1 MASKMND
8 KRLDQSFQ
16 KKVDHVQKH
25 NGINVFWDKTGVWKK
40 IQKALED
47 STGGPK
53 MIAWYSVMAA
63 SVSLLVA
70 SAVSFANYDL
80 DFLNTTQPEVAELVS
95 EPLNLETPV
104 VKAAVYYAS
113 LPADSMIIPVRSRQV
128 LSFQEDATFTV
139 ADRLPEKTSKF
150 KSFTRLTADDL
161 AKNKFVPALKFH
173 FAGGLSANSR
183 FITPKVDL
191 GVKINL
197 SRMSDVKKSLFVG
210 SSIQILRNIS
220 PEQGLSKRL
229 SKGYFIKTAYEN
241 ERIENGKRKSWSTGV
256 EYLIHSDDD
265 SLPGNTLKVFYNHSI
280 HGRLKIGPEVMFTKD
295 FKKVYPGIT
304 LALG

>member
-8 KRLDQSFQ
+8 KQLDQAFQ

-25 NGINVFWDKTGVWKK
+25 NGINVFWDKEGVWKR

-47 STGGPK
+47 STSGPK
-53 MIAWYSVMAA
+53 MIAWYTVMAA
-63 SVSLLVA
+63 NISLLVA
-70 SAVSFANYDL
+70 SAVNLVNYDV
-80 DFLNTTQPEVAELVS
+80 DFLNATEPTVAELVI
-95 EPLNLETPV
+95 EPLNLDAPV
-104 VKAAVYYAS
+104 TKAAVYYTS
-113 LPADSMIIPVRSRQV
+113 LPADSMTIPVRSRQV
-128 LSFQEDATFTV
+128 LSLEEEASFSV
-139 ADRLPEKTSKF
+139 VDRLPEKRNKF
-150 KSFTRLTADDL
+150 QSFTRLTAEDL
-161 AKNKFVPALKFH
+161 AKSKFTPALKFH
-173 FAGGLSANSR
+173 IAGGLSTNSR
-183 FITPKVDL
+183 LISPKLDL

-210 SSIQILRNIS
+210 SSIHFLQNINL
-220 PEQGLSKRL
+220 EQGSTKGL

-241 ERIENGKRKSWSTGV
+241 ERIVNGKRKSWSTGA

-280 HGRLKIGPEVMFTKD
+280 YGRLKIGPEVMFTKD

>member
-8 KRLDQSFQ
+8 KQLDQAFQ

-25 NGINVFWDKTGVWKK
+25 NGIHVFWDKEGIWKR

-47 STGGPK
+47 SARGSK
-53 MIAWYSVMAA
+53 MIAWYTVMAA

-70 SAVSFANYDL
+70 SSVNFVNYNF
-80 DFLNTTQPEVAELVS
+80 DFLNQEQEITEVIS
-95 EPLNLETPV
+95 EPLNME
-104 VKAAVYYAS
+104 KSESRAEVYYAS

-128 LSFQEDATFTV
+128 FTLLEDTNFTV
-139 ADRLPEKTSKF
+139 VDKLPEKTNRV
-150 KSFTRLTADDL
+150 KSFTRLTAEDI
-161 AKNKFVPALKFH
+161 AKSKFNPALKFSLT
-173 FAGGLSANSR
+173 GGLSANSR
-183 FITPKVDL
+183 FISPKIDL

-197 SRMSDVKKSLFVG
+197 SKMPHVQKNLFVG
-210 SSIQILRNIS
+210 SSIQILQNIN
-220 PEQGLSKRL
+220 PEQGTTKRL

>member
-8 KRLDQSFQ
+8 KQLDQAFQ

-25 NGINVFWDKTGVWKK
+25 NGINVFWDKEGVWKK

-47 STGGPK
+47 STKGPK
-53 MIAWYSVMAA
+53 MIAWYTVMAA

-70 SAVSFANYDL
+70 STANLVNYDFN
-80 DFLNTTQPEVAELVS
+80 FLNREKAIVAEIG
-95 EPLNLETPV
+95 EPLNMDAQPS
-104 VKAAVYYAS
+104 KAVVYYAS
-113 LPADSMIIPVRSRQV
+113 LPPDSMVIPVRSRQV
-128 LSFQEDATFTV
+128 LSLKEEATFTV
-139 ADRLPEKTSKF
+139 ANKLPKKTNKF
-150 KSFTRLTADDL
+150 TSFKRLTAEDI
-161 AKNKFVPALKFH
+161 AKKKFTPALKFH
-173 FAGGLSANSR
+173 LAGGLSANSR
-183 FITPKVDL
+183 FITPKIDL

-197 SRMSDVKKSLFVG
+197 SRMPDVKKSLFVG
-210 SSIQILRNIS
+210 SSIQLLQNIN
-220 PEQGLSKRL
+220 PEQGSVKQLSR
-229 SKGYFIKTAYEN
+229 GYFIKTAYEN

-256 EYLIHSDDD
+256 EYLIHTDDD

-280 HGRLKIGPEVMFTKD
+280 LGRLKIGPEVMFTKD